1 VTGVPYLRY
10 SLLPPLVM
18 PGEQTRTLWCL
29 VDHDLAPFE
38 VTVSDSVKIDLL
50 KDAIKEKKVLHDVD
64 ASSLML
70 WQVRIFYRPA

>member
-1 VTGVPYLRY
+1 
-10 SLLPPLVM
+10 M

-29 VDHDLAPFE
+29 VDHDPTPFE

-50 KDAIKEKKVLHDVD
+50 KDAIKEKKVLRDVD

>member
-1 VTGVPYLRY
+1 MANTQYIYSGGPYLCC

-18 PGEQTRTLWCL
+18 PGEHTHTLWCL
-29 VDHDLAPFE
+29 VDHDPAPFE

-70 WQVRIFYRPA
+70 W